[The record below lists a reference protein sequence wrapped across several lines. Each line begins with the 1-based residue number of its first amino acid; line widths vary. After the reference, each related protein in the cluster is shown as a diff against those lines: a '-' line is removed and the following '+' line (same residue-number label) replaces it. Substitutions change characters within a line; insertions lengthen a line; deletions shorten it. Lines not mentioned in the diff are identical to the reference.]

1 MYLDRGI
8 SQSSEAFCLR
18 LLSRVL
24 QLEKIGDKALGKVP
38 RAHHNDDLHG
48 APLGEK
54 MNTGLH
60 LKAADTIVFIG
71 DSITDAE
78 RHRQTYKP
86 LGFGY
91 VHFAGNLLWAKH
103 TELNLSIVNT
113 GVSGDTIRDMECR
126 WEKDC
131 IAHRPNVVSILVGIN
146 DVWQL
151 AMEPEMAETAAGLN
165 EYEVT
170 LNELLSRTREQCN
183 CQFVLMEPFMFCRDQ
198 DNAVLKTLKP
208 YIEVVN
214 RLAAKYDA
222 VLVPLQHEIDSRIA
236 EIPSQKWSADMV
248 HPYLWAHAWI
258 ALRWMEATCL

>member
-1 MYLDRGI
+1 
-8 SQSSEAFCLR
+8 
-18 LLSRVL
+18 
-24 QLEKIGDKALGKVP
+24 
-38 RAHHNDDLHG
+38 
-48 APLGEK
+48 
-54 MNTGLH
+54 MNTVLH
-60 LKAADTIVFIG
+60 LKARDTIVFIG

-78 RHRQTYKP
+78 RHRQTYQP

-103 TELNLSIVNT
+103 PELSLSIINT
-113 GVSGDTIRDMECR
+113 GVSGDTIRDMEHR

-151 AMEPEMAETAAGLN
+151 AMEPALARTAASLN

-170 LNELLSRTREQCN
+170 FNELLPRTRQRGDCR
-183 CQFVLMEPFMFCRDQ
+183 FVLMEPFMFCRDP
-198 DNAVLKTLKP
+198 DNVVLKALRP
-208 YIEVVN
+208 YIDVVR

-222 VLVPLQHEIDSRIA
+222 VLVPLQQEIDRRIA
-236 EIPSQKWSADMV
+236 EIPQEKWSADMV

-258 ALRWMEATCL
+258 ALRWLEATGL